1 MTAYSAMSCPS
12 SAHNCVK
19 TLAIS
24 DLSIGIEGR
33 GSWGVDRRRV
43 RFLNAPA
50 FYYNPELD

>member
-1 MTAYSAMSCPS
+1 MSCPS